1 MKNRF
6 YLKTRESKSERLSPY
21 NAYKVYKGGNG
32 LWYFEDD
39 GGYCDGYKTM
49 SEMEDAVRTK
59 ENTEA
64 EIIALASDVFFF
76 RYTGYTNE
84 TFTKDKI
91 YVLRLNKIDFSAENP
106 YRNCIEGIEV
116 PLNCEDPEVKIK
128 TAYIKRCME
137 RNSVSHAVHGVFDC
151 VLQCSCDAEVE
162 TYTEW
167 YKQENEW
174 KIRTA
179 KKYPKAILT
188 DEEYQYV
195 YACIDSLLDEYHY
208 IHNASAVETI
218 IDEWIDNK
226 GELISAFKSHPKY
239 NGRFQLVF
247 SGEQYQLD
255 TNREAGRSFIK
266 WVLNNV
272 LDCDEFLV
280 EKVVNGKT
288 KTQWEDIKY
297 GYLPHVYPIWN
308 GDTLEFSN
316 YELYEES
323 VKRKKYATFMVN
335 YFGDKYTE
343 ESRHA
348 RRVYMDVMNAI
359 YVYESDRVDE
369 NFAALINTNLPEIR
383 ARVGQ
388 KTTKIVGKIM
398 KYYNIDKHADYTKK
412 FAAYC
417 DAINIIK
424 ITRHTILSVHPCD
437 YLTMSFGNSWSSCHT
452 IDKLD
457 LRDKGGDSY
466 EGMYSSGTMSY
477 MLDQSSFVLYTTDA
491 KLPPDA
497 EMQKYDKIN
506 RCMFHVMNERI
517 VQGRCY
523 PQSEDGNNGLYT
535 QFRNLVQK
543 VMSELWEIP
552 NMWTIRRESK
562 MTKLIGTSGTHYPDY
577 IHFSDCNMSVFS
589 ETKIPNRYDVVKIG
603 HDPICV
609 ECGCEHTTQNNIN
622 CCHGQYG
629 FCPECGAIVDDYDNA
644 TEIDGEYYHNDCVF
658 YCSYHDQYEP
668 LSSRYV
674 LVEEYG
680 NICEDAWDTG
690 DFGCC
695 GECGSYYH
703 IDDLV
708 GTRNG
713 YVCNTCLGEEY
724 VWVVS
729 EGEYY
734 QYDECIYCP
743 DCDEYFPTDKLDVNE
758 DGKSICPE
766 CGHAVE

>member
-6 YLKTRESKSERLSPY
+6 YLKTRESKSEQFSPY
-21 NAYKVYKGGNG
+21 QAYEVYRG
-32 LWYFEDD
+32 
-39 GGYCDGYKTM
+39 CDGTWYVDDDNGFSHGVKTM
-49 SEMEDAVRTK
+49 SELEEYLRLEED
-59 ENTEA
+59 TEA
-64 EIIALASDVFFF
+64 KIIALASDVYFFKYEW
-76 RYTGYTNE
+76 RTNE
-84 TFTKDKI
+84 IFEKDKI
-91 YVLRLNKIDFSAENP
+91 YTLRLNKIDFSAENP
-106 YRNCIEGIEV
+106 YRNCIEGIETA
-116 PLNCEDPEVKIK
+116 LNGSNIEERTEK
-128 TAYIKRCME
+128 IKRCLRKE
-137 RNSVSHAVHGVFDC
+137 YLELAASE
-151 VLQCSCDAEVE
+151 VLNCIFQYNYHYIFSD
-162 TYTEW
+162 YIEW
-167 YKQENEW
+167 YTKQNEC
-174 KIRTA
+174 KMHTA
-179 KKYPKAILT
+179 KKYPKAELT
-188 DEEYQYV
+188 AEEYQYV

-218 IDEWIDNK
+218 IDEWIDKK

-255 TNREAGRSFIK
+255 TDRNAGRCFIK
-266 WVLNNV
+266 WVSNNV
-272 LDCDEFLV
+272 LYCDEFLV
-280 EKVVNGKT
+280 ERVVNGKT

-383 ARVGQ
+383 AREGQ
-388 KTTKIVGKIM
+388 KTTKVVGKIM
-398 KYYNIDKHADYTKK
+398 KHYGIDKHADYTKK

-417 DAINIIK
+417 DAINVIK

-543 VMSELWEIP
+543 VMSELWNIP
-552 NMWTIRRESK
+552 NMWTIKRNSN
-562 MTKLIGTSGTHYPDY
+562 MTKLIATSGTHYPDY
-577 IHFSDCNMSVFS
+577 NHFSDCNMSVFS
-589 ETKIPNRYDVVKIG
+589 ETKIPNRYGVVKIG

-609 ECGCEHTTQNNIN
+609 ECGCEHTTKNNIN

-658 YCSYHDQYEP
+658 YCEYHDRYEP
-668 LSSRYV
+668 LNEHFAD
-674 LVEEYG
+674 VELYG
-680 NICEDAWDTG
+680 AICADAYNSDN
-690 DFGCC
+690 FGCC
-695 GECGSYYH
+695 EDCECYFEV
-703 IDDLV
+703 DELV
-708 GTRNG
+708 PTVNG
-713 YVCNTCLGEEY
+713 YVCRDCLADDY
-724 VWVVS
+724 VWVES
-729 EGEYY
+729 ESEYY
-734 QYDECIYCP
+734 PAEECYYCTE
-743 DCDEYFPTDKLDVNE
+743 CNEYFTENKLGVDVNG
-758 DGKSICPE
+758 DLVCLE